1 MSLLTLTIPWLLFC
15 SLVPSCFVD
24 ADHNLGEAKWTPA
37 YDLLEEHEI
46 RKDNLLTMLP
56 IMTKE
61 WRVCFDIKPLHYNHT
76 GWANVLHLTIGGNLG
91 EYGDNILKVGFNKK
105 LGLAIRSA
113 VNGNTNYVKYV
124 QEELP
129 PIGFWTR
136 FEVKQEKEDSRYMF
150 SVRIGN
156 DKVWSVE
163 NSQPEEFANVLVYA
177 GSPWNKPLAGII
189 KDCPPQ
195 AGLSPGIFRIIP
207 FISLVLNKG
216 SLMLSTIV
224 ILWLK
229 CEI

>member
-1 MSLLTLTIPWLLFC
+1 MSLLSQTIPWLLVC
-15 SLVPSCFVD
+15 SFVPSCFVD

-91 EYGDNILKVGFNKK
+91 EYGDNILKVGFNRK
-105 LGLAIRSA
+105 LGVAIRSA
-113 VNGNTNYVKYV
+113 VNGNTSYVKYV

-136 FEVKQEKEDSRYMF
+136 FEVKQEKEGSRYIF
-150 SVRIGN
+150 SVRIG
-156 DKVWSVE
+156 DEEVWSVE

-195 AGLSPGIFRIIP
+195 AGLSPGKFHIIP

-216 SLMLSTIV
+216 SILSIPTRV
-224 ILWLK
+224 D
-229 CEI
+229 